1 MQNPVCNV
9 SHWLIAVVL
18 ASATACSVD
27 KSGLG
32 QPADASVG
40 LGGRSQAGGRGGG
53 QGGPVGIGGASGL
66 AGGAGL
72 SGVAGDSGI
81 AGVSGVAGVP
91 GVGGV
96 VGTGGLPGAAG
107 TTGAAGNGPAGAG
120 VGGSVGA
127 GGTGGTVA
135 SGEAGRGGSAGGIGG
150 VTAAGGAGGRAGRGG
165 FSGFGRG
172 GAGATCDNNN
182 DCPACFRCAPKG
194 CEPIPD
200 ASWTVICRR
209 ATIAPTKPNGAAW
222 DAMSGTSAL
231 PDVFCELKVDSRS
244 RSTSIDGDSLTPEW
258 NDNVT
263 PLGGEL
269 TSALL
274 MSPENRW
281 SVTITDQDNSMSSAE
296 TICSV
301 TPRVTGADLLS
312 GELTFSDVDSCT
324 ELVIGFTCAD

>member
-9 SHWLIAVVL
+9 SRWLIAIVL
-18 ASATACSVD
+18 ASAAACSVD

-53 QGGPVGIGGASGL
+53 GQGGPIGIAGASGL

-81 AGVSGVAGVP
+81 AGVAGVP

-96 VGTGGLPGAAG
+96 IGTGGLPGTAG
-107 TTGAAGNGPAGAG
+107 TTGAAGTGPAGAG
-120 VGGSVGA
+120 PGGSVGA
-127 GGTGGTVA
+127 GGTGGIVV
-135 SGEAGRGGSAGGIGG
+135 SGDAGRGGSASGMGGAP
-150 VTAAGGAGGRAGRGG
+150 AAGGAGGRAGRGG

-222 DAMSGTSAL
+222 DAMTGTSAL

-269 TSALL
+269 TSSLL

-324 ELVIGFTCAD
+324 ELVIGFNCAD